1 MLEESSL
8 LLSVNAGSSSLKISL
23 FRKVKVTGRQNE
35 RIDLLLTSSIS
46 SISSPPAKF
55 SFENVPSVTKGNQ
68 EREVF
73 SITDHATA
81 FSHFLDVLKEAS
93 IDRNEIRYVCHR
105 VVHGG
110 DYTDPVIIDKESY
123 HHIETLSALAPLY
136 FFFVFGDEENNWP
149 APRHNRSALSVIQAC
164 TEELPSTKSVAYF
177 DTAFHRSIPFRIAS
191 YAIDQKVA
199 KAKRLKKY
207 GFHGLSCKL
216 FNSFQ
221 EGLLMRCVDAFILR
235 SVAQHLQKVTPT
247 DFILWTISKRVS
259 GPSIP

>member
-55 SFENVPSVTKGNQ
+55 SFENVSSVTKANQ
-68 EREVF
+68 EQEVF

-81 FSHFLDVLKEAS
+81 FSHFLDVLKEQAS
-93 IDRNEIRYVCHR
+93 IDRNEIIYVCHR

-136 FFFVFGDEENNWP
+136 FFLYLAMKKTTDQLQGTTGL
-149 APRHNRSALSVIQAC
+149 RYLSSRPVPKNFLVQN
-164 TEELPSTKSVAYF
+164 P
-177 DTAFHRSIPFRIAS
+177 
-191 YAIDQKVA
+191 
-199 KAKRLKKY
+199 
-207 GFHGLSCKL
+207 
-216 FNSFQ
+216 
-221 EGLLMRCVDAFILR
+221 
-235 SVAQHLQKVTPT
+235 
-247 DFILWTISKRVS
+247 
-259 GPSIP
+259 